1 MHASRD
7 ATIALLPNRTRRAS
21 RAGSARILRVI
32 VHKKD
37 ERSGR
42 RVGDDDTPYRYPRQY
57 YLLAIF
63 RAVGRRDAPTCAY
76 ALTPRVDPRV
86 SRVSSDL
93 DAIVIAVIVIV
104 MPTGI
109 MDNAKVV
116 RVPA

>member
-1 MHASRD
+1 M
-7 ATIALLPNRTRRAS
+7 LFPNRTRSQAE
-21 RAGSARILRVI
+21 SAKISWVI
-32 VHKKD
+32 VRKKD
-37 ERSGR
+37 ERSGH
-42 RVGDDDTPYRYPRQY
+42 RVRDDDTPYRYPRQY

-76 ALTPRVDPRV
+76 ALAPRVDPRI

-104 MPTGI
+104 MQTGI

-116 RVPA
+116 RVPV